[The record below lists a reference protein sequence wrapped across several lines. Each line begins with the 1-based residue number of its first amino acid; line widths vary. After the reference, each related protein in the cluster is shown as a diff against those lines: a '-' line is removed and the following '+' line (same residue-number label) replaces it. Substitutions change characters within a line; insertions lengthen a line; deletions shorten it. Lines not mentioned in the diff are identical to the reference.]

1 MVSVIDYPSW
11 LFYIQDKE
19 CGISSGIIHYM
30 LQTLDSQHKIG
41 VKKRTRMANCLC
53 HCSERVPGHL
63 ALIFDVPKYF
73 TL

>member
-41 VKKRTRMANCLC
+41 VKKRTRMATACAIEVKE
-53 HCSERVPGHL
+53 SL
-63 ALIFDVPKYF
+63 AIWP
-73 TL
+73 